1 MMTKAPTMVTKPPR
15 RRARG
20 QTLVEFTIVIFPFF
34 LLLCGLFDAGRA
46 VYMNSVLSQAAREGA
61 RLGAVEAGWMGSTA
75 QGCNSTG
82 GPRCPADLDVLKAD
96 VLAAVNRNVTPFG
109 PVVSARLYISCDVEG
124 TEPSGNWTFQSC
136 THNVPINQS
145 DQTRNVVSVRVE
157 LQYEAITPVV
167 GQLISPVWLAGSA
180 SMVIN

>member
-1 MMTKAPTMVTKPPR
+1 MTVTKSPR

-20 QTLVEFTIVIFPFF
+20 QTLAEFAIVIFPFF
-34 LLLCGLFDAGRA
+34 IMLCGVFDAGRA

-61 RLGAVEAGWMGSTA
+61 RLGAVEAGWIGSSAT
-75 QGCNSTG
+75 GCNAYG
-82 GPRCPADLDVLKAD
+82 GPKCPANLAVLEAD
-96 VLAAVNRNVTPFG
+96 ILAAVNRNVTPFG
-109 PVVSARLYISCDVEG
+109 PIVSARLYVSCDVQG
-124 TEPSGNWTFQSC
+124 SEPSGNWTHQSC

-145 DQTRNVVSVRVE
+145 DQSRNVISVRVE

-167 GQLISPVWLAGSA
+167 GQLISPVWLSGSA